1 MKQLLLIGLFAVVSF
16 YAKAQVIFYV
26 ETPESLE
33 GDYEMTWSDPANGWG
48 SPDLNITDNS
58 VTGTLVFAYD
68 GTAADSLC
76 CDLAGGIINGDEV
89 FGNIAVVYRGSCQFG
104 QKATIAEA
112 AGAIAVVVINN
123 VPGAPITPA
132 AGDYGADVTIP
143 LVIITQEL
151 GAQLVAEMNA
161 NPGSVTAFLGNKTG
175 FYANDVALYPKDYL
189 VAPSTLVP
197 NAIAQNASEFYVP
210 LGSWVYNF
218 GYNDQTGIRMAV
230 NITNDGQLVYAD
242 TSDAAD
248 LVVGDSIWFAM
259 QDFSSSSYMGR
270 YDISYSVLSDSI
282 DDFVNDNA
290 RTASFTMSDS
300 YFSYGALDEGE
311 LIPAADNYYRP
322 SATST
327 DYTAC
332 IYFRDPN
339 ASRLFAEGIHFSAT
353 TLSTDSLT
361 NEYFETILFE
371 WNDAFV
377 DLNDA
382 NLAFDVLDAVA
393 FGEYVYDS
401 NLQQEV
407 VYSPFEEG
415 IALTD
420 NQRYLF
426 CVATTSPD
434 VYIGFSS
441 EYDYDE
447 RLNYTL
453 EAVSPV
459 GDAGTWYAAGFGTEV
474 VPAFMV
480 KFTDITLGT
489 NESSNEIIEAQAFPN
504 PSSSFI
510 QIPLGKTAWTT
521 LEIYD
526 QKGALVH
533 TESVSQ
539 SNGLHRVNTEM
550 LDNGVYNIRLVG
562 STDQR
567 VFNVL
572 VSK

>member
-1 MKQLLLIGLFAVVSF
+1 MKQLLLVTFLVVASICS
-16 YAKAQVIFYV
+16 KAQVIFYV

-58 VTGTLVFAYD
+58 VTGTLVLAYD

-76 CDLAGGIINGDEV
+76 CDLAGGIVNGDQV
-89 FGNIAVVYRGSCQFG
+89 FGNIAVIYRGSCQFG
-104 QKATIAEA
+104 QKATSAQN
-112 AGAIAVVVINN
+112 AGAIAVVIINN
-123 VPGAPITPA
+123 VPGAPIVPA

-143 LVIITQEL
+143 VVIITQDL

-161 NPGSVTAFLGNKTG
+161 SPGSVTAFLGNKTG

-197 NAIAQNASEFYVP
+197 NAIAQNDTEFFVP
-210 LGSWVYNF
+210 LGTWVYNF
-218 GYNDQTGIRMAV
+218 GYQDQTGVRMAV
-230 NITNDGQLVYAD
+230 NITNEGELVYAD

-248 LVVGDSIWFAM
+248 LIVGDSIWFGM

-270 YDISYSVLSDSI
+270 YDISYTLLSDSI
-282 DDFVNDNA
+282 DDFVNDNV

-300 YFSYGALDEGE
+300 YFSYGALDSLE
-311 LIPAADNYYRP
+311 LIPQADNYYRP

-327 DYTAC
+327 DFTAC

-371 WNDAFV
+371 WNDDFV

-382 NLAFDVLDAVA
+382 NLAFDLLDAVA

-401 NLQQEV
+401 NLQGEM

-415 IALTD
+415 VTLID

-426 CVATTSPD
+426 CVATASAD
-434 VYIGFSS
+434 VYLGFSS

-453 EAVSPV
+453 EAVSPI

-474 VPAFMV
+474 VPSFMI
-480 KFTDITLGT
+480 KFVDITLGT
-489 NESSNEIIEAQAFPN
+489 EEASKEVSEASAYPN

-510 QIPLGKTAWTT
+510 QIPLGKTDWTT
-521 LEIYD
+521 LEIFD
-526 QKGALVH
+526 LKGALVH
-533 TESVSQ
+533 SESVSM
-539 SNGLHRVNTEM
+539 SNGMHRVNVEN
-550 LDNGVYNIRLVG
+550 LENGMYSFRLIG
-562 STDQR
+562 SNDQR
-567 VFNVL
+567 VFNVM

>member
-1 MKQLLLIGLFAVVSF
+1 MKQLLLVTLLAVATLCS
-16 YAKAQVIFYV
+16 KAQVIFYV

-33 GDYEMTWSDPANGWG
+33 GDYEMTWSNPANGWG

-58 VTGTLVFAYD
+58 VSGTLVLAYD

-76 CDLAGGIINGDEV
+76 CDLAGGIVNGDEV

-104 QKATIAEA
+104 QKATIAQA

-123 VPGAPITPA
+123 VPGSPISPA

-151 GAQLVAEMNA
+151 GVQLVAEMNA

-197 NAIAQNASEFYVP
+197 NAIAQNETEFFVP

-218 GYNDQTGIRMAV
+218 GYQDQTGVRMAV
-230 NITNDGQLVYAD
+230 NITNEGELVYAD

-248 LVVGDSIWFAM
+248 LIVGDSIWFGM

-270 YDISYSVLSDSI
+270 YDISYTLLGDSI
-282 DDFVNDNA
+282 DNFINDNS

-300 YFSYGALDEGE
+300 YFSYGALDSLE
-311 LIPAADNYYRP
+311 LIPRADNYYRP

-353 TLSTDSLT
+353 TLATDSLT

-371 WNDAFV
+371 WNDDFV

-382 NLAFDVLDAVA
+382 NVAFDVLDAVA

-407 VYSPFEEG
+407 VFSPFEEG
-415 IALTD
+415 VALVD

-434 VYIGFSS
+434 VYLGFSS

-453 EAVSPV
+453 EAISPV

-474 VPAFMV
+474 VPSFMV

-489 NESSNEIIEAQAFPN
+489 NESSTEVTEAQAYPN

-510 QIPLGKTAWTT
+510 QIPLGKTEWAT

-533 TESVSQ
+533 AESVSQ
-539 SNGLHRVNTEM
+539 SKGLHRLNVED
-550 LDNGVYNIRLVG
+550 LDNGVYNIRLIG
-562 STDQR
+562 SSDQR